1 MKEAPHERSG
11 CGRFGRSPAPSEKNP
26 GEEQVLV
33 NLAVNARDAMPDGG
47 RLSLETGNVRLGP
60 SFFIQRRIEE
70 ASGNYVRIK
79 VSDTGAGMTAE
90 VIEQS

>member
-1 MKEAPHERSG
+1 
-11 CGRFGRSPAPSEKNP
+11 
-26 GEEQVLV
+26 
-33 NLAVNARDAMPDGG
+33 MPDGG